1 MKQMTKIR
9 KTSQKDMASGSF
21 NMFLFHVSM
30 PFPIGSQF
38 RAAPQVIAVIAVIAV
53 MELAWTWSG
62 AAAWTL

>member
-38 RAAPQVIAVIAVIAV
+38 RAAPQVIAVIAV